1 MKFSEKW
8 SSVYG
13 RMGMVFLSASAV
25 SILVFLADNSK
36 NLPKTEEGA
45 SYVKRN
51 GHGEGKRNEEL
62 HVWIGD
68 IDEPYTVEIQEQ
80 KYTEEELQGVFKKA
94 EKQLELLVLGDNQS
108 LDEVRSDLKL
118 VRSIPDT
125 GIQVTWELD
134 NYEVINPQGK
144 LQTDKIGEEGTLI
157 ELKAVLSYEGQKE
170 EYQFHARLFPPK
182 QSQKQQMLKSLDAEL
197 ARLDDESGSSENMI
211 LPSDAAGKY
220 VIWSYEKKFRAVG
233 ILMLGVVLTVF
244 VYVSEWQKEKKDKL
258 EREQQLTMD
267 YPQVIGRFTLFLGAG
282 MTPGNA
288 WAKIV
293 GDYEREKEGRKKER
307 AVYEEMAYTMHEMKG
322 GTSESECYERFG
334 ERCGLQMYR
343 RFGVMLSQNLKKGTK
358 GLTVLLRQEA
368 DNAFEERKSMAK
380 RFGEEAGTKILIP
393 MFLMLAVVLI
403 IIVVP
408 AFLSIQI

>member
-80 KYTEEELQGVFKKA
+80 KYTGEELQGVFKKA

-220 VIWSYEKKFRAVG
+220 VIWSYEKNSG
-233 ILMLGVVLTVF
+233 LLGF
-244 VYVSEWQKEKKDKL
+244 
-258 EREQQLTMD
+258 
-267 YPQVIGRFTLFLGAG
+267 
-282 MTPGNA
+282 
-288 WAKIV
+288 
-293 GDYEREKEGRKKER
+293 
-307 AVYEEMAYTMHEMKG
+307 
-322 GTSESECYERFG
+322 
-334 ERCGLQMYR
+334 
-343 RFGVMLSQNLKKGTK
+343 
-358 GLTVLLRQEA
+358 
-368 DNAFEERKSMAK
+368 
-380 RFGEEAGTKILIP
+380 
-393 MFLMLAVVLI
+393 
-403 IIVVP
+403 
-408 AFLSIQI
+408 